1 MRKSGTDSSAACVV
15 TGQGEMVSSEK
26 RGDLDWV

>member
-1 MRKSGTDSSAACVV
+1 MRNSGTDSSAAGVV
-15 TGQGEMVSSEK
+15 IGQGEMVSSEK